1 MVVLALTRGFD
12 LQRNMQLGVE
22 PLELHPDRFFDSDRE
37 VRRMARTLFDET
49 RTLPLVC
56 AHGHVDPQLLAVNSA
71 FPEPTDLLF
80 TPDHYLVR
88 MLYSAGIPLNVLG
101 LSARDDLEVQYHP
114 REIWSCFAAHYHRFL
129 ATPSGAWFDYELYE
143 VFGVRTRL
151 SAASADRIY
160 DEISEKLRA
169 PEFRPRALFER
180 FGIEVLATTD
190 SATASLEHHSTIR
203 ASEWSG
209 CVIPTFRP
217 DTLFE
222 IDSPTWQ
229 LELTKLQQ
237 LVNRELGSAAE
248 FVDALAERRLFFRAL
263 GATATDHGTPDAYTG
278 TLTQGEADAIFLR
291 ACKAAVQPEDERIFR
306 GHLLIEM
313 ARLSVEDGLVMQL
326 HPGSF
331 RNHNIDVA
339 TRFGPNR
346 GGDIPVAIEFTKS
359 LRPLLNAFGNNAR
372 FRLVLFTL
380 DEATYGRELAPICGH
395 YPAVRLGCPWW
406 FNDSVEGIKR
416 FRAQTTET
424 AGIWN
429 TAGFSDD
436 ARGLCSI
443 PARHDLSRRVDAN
456 YLAQLVTRH
465 QIGVTDARVM
475 AQAMAYGLARDT
487 YFCLDAS
494 RA

>member
-1 MVVLALTRGFD
+1 V
-12 LQRNMQLGVE
+12 
-22 PLELHPDRFFDSDRE
+22 LHPDRFFDSDIA
-37 VRRMARTLFDET
+37 VRRIARTLYDET
-49 RTLPLVC
+49 RTLPLLC
-56 AHGHVDPQLLAVNSA
+56 PHGHVDPVLFAQNGSFVD
-71 FPEPTDLLF
+71 PTALLF

-88 MLYSAGIPLNVLG
+88 MLYSAGVPLEALG
-101 LSARDDLEVQYHP
+101 LSAVGEQEVQHTP
-114 REIWSCFAAHYHRFL
+114 REIWGRLAVHYHRFL
-129 ATPSGAWFDYELYE
+129 ATPSGAWLDFQLHE
-143 VFGVRTRL
+143 VFGVRKRL
-151 SAASADRIY
+151 SDSTGDRIY
-160 DEISEKLRA
+160 DEISEKLGT

-190 SATASLEHHSTIR
+190 SAAESTEHHCTIR
-203 ASEWSG
+203 ASGWSG
-209 CVIPTFRP
+209 RVVPTFRP

-222 IDSPTWQ
+222 IASPAWR
-229 LELTKLQQ
+229 LELTKLEQ
-237 LVNRELGSAAE
+237 LVCKEIDSASG
-248 FVDALAERRLFFRAL
+248 FVSALAERRLYFRAL
-263 GATATDHGTPDAYTG
+263 GATATDHGTADAYTG
-278 TLTQGEADAIFLR
+278 SLSVSEADAIFLR
-291 ACKAAVQPEDERIFR
+291 ARQSVVQPEHERAFR

-331 RNHNIDVA
+331 RNHNTDVA
-339 TRFGPNR
+339 TRFGPDR

-359 LRPLLNAFGNNAR
+359 LRPLLNAFGNNPQFR
-372 FRLVLFTL
+372 FVIFTL
-380 DEATYGRELAPICGH
+380 DEATYSRELAPICGH

-429 TAGFSDD
+429 TAGFTDD

-456 YLAQLVTRH
+456 YLAQLVARH

-475 AQAMAYGLARDT
+475 AHAMAYGLARDT
-487 YFCLDAS
+487 YFS
-494 RA
+494 QNR